1 MLIRELFASDVTRDI
16 PPVVYFQDQSPE
28 RLEDEVRE
36 YIVTGG
42 WPEGHPNRRRVPSG
56 IHEEYVRLLT
66 ALSAELAK
74 RGGPDL
80 PNVWISG
87 FYGSGKSSFAKLL
100 GLALDGA
107 TLPSG
112 GSLAE
117 AWLARDTS
125 PRSAEL
131 RAAWSALRDQLD
143 PIAVVFDVGGV
154 AKEGEHVHAVA
165 LRQLQKRLGYCAHSI
180 VADFELK
187 LERDGLWTEFE
198 RAALATLGRPWDAEK
213 HTFLADSSFSRVMHA
228 MQPEVYSSPTDW
240 LRTHLAQQRQR
251 EAPNA
256 VAEAMRDM
264 VHFRKPGA
272 TVFLVIDEVS
282 QYVMDNSAR
291 KDALRVFAS
300 ALGAVMRGRCWMFAL
315 GQQKLDE
322 AGDDTLLVWAKD
334 RFPPQLRVHLA
345 TTNIR
350 DVVHKR
356 LLHKRPEVEQTL
368 RALFERHRPDLALYA
383 FGCKDVASDEFIE
396 TYPLL
401 PGQVDLVLQI
411 TSALRA
417 RSNRA
422 QGDDQAIR
430 GLLQLLG
437 ELFRGRRLADQ
448 PLGALVS
455 LDQVYEVQH
464 TALDSETQASMSRLL
479 SQPLDDADGLQL
491 RAAKVVALL
500 QLVQETLPTTAALV
514 AQCLYDRVDL
524 GNNVDAVT
532 QALEALRRANLLG
545 FAEKTGYKLQSSS
558 GEEWE
563 RERNDFGLPRDSLS
577 ELVRDALGRLVSEP
591 ERPKLQGRSFVLTGR
606 FSDGRRHDQTLIG
619 TSPGDNA
626 AVRVDLRFLPL
637 DERTESAWVKRS
649 AEAPLTDHLV
659 WVCGDTGLLEDTAR
673 ELQRS
678 RSMVSKYDGRR
689 DSLTPARADLL
700 RNERARAEDLDQRFQ
715 AAVAECFMRGH
726 LYFRGRPN
734 RPTDYGTTFGLSL
747 HSVATRL
754 LQDLFVHFT
763 PITVDPSELMQL
775 IGPEL
780 HAPSPKFISDQ
791 LGLLELDSGR
801 YVPECKGQ
809 IPQRVL
815 QRIKDEGGL
824 NGALLLADFTGPPF
838 GYTHPVVKACVA
850 GLLRGAKIKI
860 TLEDGSEATAVRDPG
875 VRDLFEK
882 DKPFKVAS
890 FAVAGED
897 DIGFHA
903 RARIRKLF
911 EERLGRTLNHDD
923 NEFADAVAQHFP
935 PLAGRLR
942 AVQTRLDQLAC
953 RPTPPPVF
961 DKLSRVLEECVATCR
976 HTRKTVTL
984 VKRHLD
990 TLREGLTTLELYH
1003 AELTPDALRAVTR
1016 AHDTLESQLA
1026 QLDAIGVGA
1035 ENATNVTAAG
1045 ERVRAHLS
1053 RDRPWQEIATL
1064 DDDLAEIHRCYVAE
1078 RTALLAAQEAQAEAA
1093 RARLK
1098 ARPGFAQ
1105 LTADQAHSVLRPITL
1120 CVKSTP
1126 VDAVAPTLHALR
1138 GPFAAELAHAEEQA
1152 NDALDAL
1159 LSTGTAPL
1167 VVRLDLGLRNREVAT
1182 PEDVRAL
1189 VADIERRLLE
1199 KVESGARVRLV

>member
-187 LERDGLWTEFE
+187 LERDGRWTEFE

-500 QLVQETLPTTAALV
+500 QLVQETLPTTASLV

-700 RNERARAEDLDQRFQ
+700 RNERARA
-715 AAVAECFMRGH
+715 
-726 LYFRGRPN
+726 N
-734 RPTDYGTTFGLSL
+734 RDAYMSK
-747 HSVATRL
+747 
-754 LQDLFVHFT
+754 LQ
-763 PITVDPSELMQL
+763 Q
-775 IGPEL
+775 
-780 HAPSPKFISDQ
+780 Q
-791 LGLLELDSGR
+791 
-801 YVPECKGQ
+801 
-809 IPQRVL
+809 
-815 QRIKDEGGL
+815 
-824 NGALLLADFTGPPF
+824 N
-838 GYTHPVVKACVA
+838 PVV
-850 GLLRGAKIKI
+850 LD
-860 TLEDGSEATAVRDPG
+860 E
-875 VRDLFEK
+875 
-882 DKPFKVAS
+882 
-890 FAVAGED
+890 
-897 DIGFHA
+897 
-903 RARIRKLF
+903 
-911 EERLGRTLNHDD
+911 
-923 NEFADAVAQHFP
+923 
-935 PLAGRLR
+935 LAL
-942 AVQTRLDQLAC
+942 
-953 RPTPPPVF
+953 
-961 DKLSRVLEECVATCR
+961 DKL
-976 HTRKTVTL
+976 
-984 VKRHLD
+984 
-990 TLREGLTTLELYH
+990 
-1003 AELTPDALRAVTR
+1003 
-1016 AHDTLESQLA
+1016 
-1026 QLDAIGVGA
+1026 
-1035 ENATNVTAAG
+1035 
-1045 ERVRAHLS
+1045 
-1053 RDRPWQEIATL
+1053 
-1064 DDDLAEIHRCYVAE
+1064 
-1078 RTALLAAQEAQAEAA
+1078 
-1093 RARLK
+1093 
-1098 ARPGFAQ
+1098 
-1105 LTADQAHSVLRPITL
+1105 
-1120 CVKSTP
+1120 
-1126 VDAVAPTLHALR
+1126 
-1138 GPFAAELAHAEEQA
+1138 
-1152 NDALDAL
+1152 
-1159 LSTGTAPL
+1159 
-1167 VVRLDLGLRNREVAT
+1167 
-1182 PEDVRAL
+1182 
-1189 VADIERRLLE
+1189 IE
-1199 KVESGARVRLV
+1199 K

>member
-66 ALSAELAK
+66 ALSVELTK

-112 GSLAE
+112 VALAE

-131 RAAWSALRDQLD
+131 RAAWKAVRDQID

-154 AKEGEHVHAVA
+154 AKDGEHVHAVA
-165 LRQLQKRLGYCAHSI
+165 LRQLQKRLGYCAKPV
-180 VADFELK
+180 VADFELT

-198 RAALATLGRPWDAEK
+198 RVALATLGRPWGDEK
-213 HTFLADSSFSRVMHA
+213 HAFMADSSFSRVMHA
-228 MQPEVYSSPTDW
+228 MRPEIYSSPTDW

-264 VHFRKPGA
+264 VNYRRPGA

-383 FGCKDVASDEFIE
+383 FGCKDVASDEFLE

-417 RSNRA
+417 RSSRA

-479 SQPLDDADGLQL
+479 SQSLDDADGLQL

-577 ELVRDALGRLVSEP
+577 ELVREALGPLVSEP
-591 ERPKLQGRSFVLTGR
+591 ERPKLQGRSFMLTGR

-619 TSPGDNA
+619 TSPGDHA

-637 DERTESAWVKRS
+637 DERTESVWVKRS

-700 RNERARAEDLDQRFQ
+700 RNERARAEDLNQRFQ

-747 HSVATRL
+747 HAVATRL
-754 LQDLFVHFT
+754 LQDLFLHFT

-780 HAPSPKFISDQ
+780 HAPPPKFISDQ

-815 QRIKDEGGL
+815 QRIKDEDGL
-824 NGALLLADFTGPPF
+824 NGALLLAYFTGPPY

-850 GLLRGAKIKI
+850 GLLRSAKIKI

-882 DKPFKVAS
+882 DKPFKVAT

-897 DIGFHA
+897 DIGFQA

-935 PLAGRLR
+935 QLAGRLR
-942 AVQTRLDQLAC
+942 EVQTRLDHLAC

-961 DKLSRVLEECVATCR
+961 DKLLRVLEECVASCR

-1003 AELTPDALRAVTR
+1003 AELTPDALQAVTR
-1016 AHDTLESQLA
+1016 AHDMLESQLA
-1026 QLDAIGVGA
+1026 QLAAIGVGA

-1045 ERVRAHLS
+1045 ERIRAHLS
-1053 RDRPWQEIATL
+1053 RDRPWQEVATL
-1064 DDDLAEIHRCYVAE
+1064 DDDLAEINRCYVAE

-1120 CVKSTP
+1120 TVKNTP
-1126 VDAVAPTLHALR
+1126 VAAVAPTLQALR
-1138 GPFAAELAHAEEQA
+1138 GPFAAELALAEEQA

-1159 LSTGTAPL
+1159 LSIGTAPL

-1182 PEDVRAL
+1182 PDEVKAL
-1189 VADIERRLLE
+1189 VADIERRLLAQ
-1199 KVESGARVRLV
+1199 VEAGVRVRLA